1 MMIRSRAQPKENR
14 YRMDGNDETGRG
26 RKLVDSVNLNPLFT
40 PPEAANS
47 KLGFLENW
55 ALTRNRDSRPVN
67 IVFTGEGGSG
77 KSHSSIRLALN
88 IDPNF
93 SLKNIVFDT
102 KSFLNRLNANLPPGS
117 VIVYEEAGNGLNAK
131 RWQDE
136 QVIIFGETAETMR
149 YRGYMIFF
157 TVPRLPFIDSTT
169 RQLVQMLLEST
180 STKGRMKMLFI
191 TPSSDRNDNKPWY
204 QYPRYQKYENYR
216 MVTYEH
222 RYVQF
227 AKLPRRIYIPYEQKK
242 DRILSMRYR
251 QSEETLLESEKP
263 MMDTS
268 KERGIRLSCSNC
280 NYTFQY
286 TKPSWKVKCPRCS
299 MPLTI
304 PQTLLPFVGIE
315 HDPIVYAPS
324 GGLGSYGG
332 AGASIGPSDN
342 GIAP

>member
-1 MMIRSRAQPKENR
+1 MAV
-14 YRMDGNDETGRG
+14 NDQLVERTAPE
-26 RKLVDSVNLNPLFT
+26 RKDAVESVDLGPLFASSEIT
-40 PPEAANS
+40 NS
-47 KLGFLENW
+47 KRGFLENW
-55 ALTRNRDSRPVN
+55 ALARNRDNRPVN

-77 KSHSSIRLALN
+77 KSHSAIRLALN
-88 IDPNF
+88 LDPNF

-102 KSFLNRLNANLPPGS
+102 KSFLNRLNANLPKGS
-117 VIVYEEAGNGLNAK
+117 VIVYEEAGAGLNAK

-149 YRGYMIFF
+149 YRGYMVFF

-191 TPSSDRNDNKPWY
+191 TPSSDRNDNRPWY

-227 AKLPRRIYIPYEQKK
+227 AKLPRRIAIPYEQKK

-251 QSEETLLESEKP
+251 ESEDLLLESEKP
-263 MMDTS
+263 MIDTG
-268 KERGIRLSCSNC
+268 KEKGVRLSCASC
-280 NYTFQY
+280 SYTFQY

-299 MPLTI
+299 SPISI
-304 PQTLLPFVGIE
+304 PPSLLSFVGIE
-315 HDPIVYAPS
+315 HDPIVYAPNGGIGTFGQPGSS
-324 GGLGSYGG
+324 GRGQDSGV
-332 AGASIGPSDN
+332 
-342 GIAP
+342 AP

>member
-1 MMIRSRAQPKENR
+1 MEPRENEIS
-14 YRMDGNDETGRG
+14 MDENDMAGREG
-26 RKLVDSVNLNPLFT
+26 KLVDSVNLNPLFS
-40 PPEAANS
+40 PQEVSNN
-47 KLGFLENW
+47 KMGFLENW
-55 ALTRNRDSRPVN
+55 ALSRNRDGRPVN

-77 KSHSSIRLALN
+77 KSHSSIRLAIN

-102 KSFLNRLNANLPPGS
+102 KSFLNRLNANLPSGS

-131 RWQDE
+131 RWHDE

-242 DRILSMRYR
+242 DRILSMRYK
-251 QSEETLLESEKP
+251 QSEEALLESERP
-263 MMDTS
+263 MMDMT
-268 KERGIRLSCSNC
+268 KEKGVRLSCTSC
-280 NYTFQY
+280 NYMFQY

-304 PQTLLPFVGIE
+304 PHTLLPFVGIE

-324 GGLGSYGG
+324 GGLGSYGST
-332 AGASIGPSDN
+332 GASMGPSDN

>member
-1 MMIRSRAQPKENR
+1 M
-14 YRMDGNDETGRG
+14 
-26 RKLVDSVNLNPLFT
+26 
-40 PPEAANS
+40 
-47 KLGFLENW
+47 
-55 ALTRNRDSRPVN
+55 
-67 IVFTGEGGSG
+67 
-77 KSHSSIRLALN
+77 
-88 IDPNF
+88 
-93 SLKNIVFDT
+93 
-102 KSFLNRLNANLPPGS
+102 PPGS

-180 STKGRMKMLFI
+180 STKGRMKMLYI

-227 AKLPRRIYIPYEQKK
+227 ARLPRRIYIPYEEKK
-242 DRILSMRYR
+242 DRVLSMRYK
-251 QSEETLLESEKP
+251 QSEEILLENEKP
-263 MMDTS
+263 PMDQT
-268 KERGIRLSCSNC
+268 KEKGIRLSCNIC
-280 NYTFQY
+280 NYEFQY

-299 MPLTI
+299 APLTI
-304 PQTLLPFVGIE
+304 PPTLLSFVGIE
-315 HDPIVYAPS
+315 HDPIIYAPN
-324 GGLGSYGG
+324 GGLGSYSQ

>member
-1 MMIRSRAQPKENR
+1 MDSERGPNR
-14 YRMDGNDETGRG
+14 ER
-26 RKLVDSVNLNPLFT
+26 LVDSVNLNPLFASSET
-40 PPEAANS
+40 VNG
-47 KLGFLENW
+47 KMGFLENW
-55 ALTRNRDSRPVN
+55 CLSRNKDSRPVN

-77 KSHSSIRLALN
+77 KSHSAIRLAIN

-93 SLKNIVFDT
+93 CLKNIVFDT
-102 KSFLNRLNANLPPGS
+102 KSFLSRLNANLPPGS

-180 STKGRMKMLFI
+180 STKGRMKMLYI

-227 AKLPRRIYIPYEQKK
+227 ARLPRRIYIPYEEKK
-242 DRILSMRYR
+242 DRVLSMRYK
-251 QSEETLLESEKP
+251 QSEELLLENEKAP
-263 MMDTS
+263 VDQT
-268 KERGIRLSCSNC
+268 KEKGIRLSCNIC
-280 NYTFQY
+280 NYEFQY

-299 MPLTI
+299 APLTI
-304 PQTLLPFVGIE
+304 PPTLLSFVGIE
-315 HDPIVYAPS
+315 HDPIIYAPN
-324 GGLGSYGG
+324 GGLGSYSQ

-342 GIAP
+342 GITP